1 MNEGEV
7 IALLLFESDE
17 ADVADSD
24 RASRA
29 RCLVRKADGRVSLEA
44 VGSRAEF
51 DRAARS
57 GCFRHGKPIH
67 DPRTREIIGYE
78 MEEVSSLS
86 AVSGG

>member
-1 MNEGEV
+1 MNESEV
-7 IALLLFESDE
+7 IALLLFESPDT
-17 ADVADSD
+17 DVAESD

-29 RCLVRKADGRVSLEA
+29 RCLVRKADGRFSLEA

-51 DRAARS
+51 DRAART

-78 MEEVSSLS
+78 MEEVSSLAAAS
-86 AVSGG
+86 SG